1 MRADLGRGFSGAGAD
16 AGDGD
21 CEFLANGLFRHR
33 GPLGAGALMVVLY
46 LWVSGQVRWGYLH
59 ASARRIL
66 RSKNDSNKQKQR
78 LFEAPITTI
87 YKVAA
92 TGRRREAAAPAAA

>member
-1 MRADLGRGFSGAGAD
+1 MTRGFSGAGAD
-16 AGDGD
+16 AGKGD

-46 LWVSGQVRWGYLH
+46 LWVLGQVRRRYLR

-66 RSKNDSNKQKQR
+66 RSKNDSNKYKER